1 MKELLLHV
9 GMPKTGSACIQTA
22 LADVNDVE
30 TVYINAG
37 ANNIR

>member
-9 GMPKTGSACIQTA
+9 GMSKTGSACIQTA

-30 TVYINAG
+30 TDYINVG
-37 ANNIR
+37 AINIS